1 MVTCERLSNPRTDTG
16 GSGEVVD
23 KRQGAL
29 VFHPHPLEGGLITA
43 DRVEGGFVAEE
54 VRRGRSNPLFLK
66 FPPRAKFCFRKM
78 KMLEK
83 LVP

>member
-1 MVTCERLSNPRTDTG
+1 M
-16 GSGEVVD
+16 VD

-29 VFHPHPLEGGLITA
+29 VFRPHTLEGGLITA

-66 FPPRAKFCFRKM
+66 SPPKAKFCFRKM
-78 KMLEK
+78 EMLEK